1 MNSTT
6 LKSLEQYKWF
16 YFSVLVIL
24 SIGLSY
30 IIHDIIITDPKYF
43 TKGND
48 NSVGLYRR
56 IYGIIYLVKPL
67 SLFLKVGFISLL
79 LFWGAKYY
87 LKLKTSVSF
96 WMCFTIV
103 CLGEFILL
111 IPDLSEVVY
120 FLIIKTNYTMHDV
133 SNFNWYSLHSIL
145 GQEDMPKAFV
155 HPLQLLNIFE
165 FSYWALLALL
175 FSRLAKL
182 KYVMGVQLIAL
193 FYLLPL
199 FTYTIIKFIINLL
212 IFS

>member
-87 LKLKTSVSF
+87 LKLKSSVSF
-96 WMCFTIV
+96 WMSFTIV
-103 CLGEFILL
+103 CLCEFILL

-120 FLIIKTNYTMHDV
+120 FLIIKTNYTMQDV
-133 SNFNWYSLHSIL
+133 SNFNWYSLYSIL

-165 FSYWALLALL
+165 FSYWTLLALL

-182 KYVMGVQLIAL
+182 KYVKGVQLIAL

-199 FTYTIIKFIINLL
+199 FIYTTIKFIINLL